1 MFFDVLTRP
10 RLRRAGRL
18 NRAGRGV
25 VALGTLCVWLTGCGG
40 SSDIS
45 LSEARG
51 WSSQRSW
58 DVIEQNDP
66 TFFERVFKMLPADV
80 AEVTKSADTAFAQ
93 EAREA
98 STTTPPGGLEALLEQ
113 IRQSFAPTITAAT
126 PGLTAG
132 ASGILVLGDF
142 IGPDGKPLAD
152 NMTQQV
158 AVENFLDD
166 LQTTEG
172 VAGNW
177 FIIALSPQQM
187 NAVLAQAGAQPGQA
201 VKVGIYEFIYDPAN
215 IYYMELLVSAEPYDP
230 QHMVTYTGNARLSQV
245 LTRTKVPGRGNGQVR
260 FYYQPFAK
268 AWLTE
273 QQELTRRE
281 QDAVELEALR
291 RAEEDDDD
299 DDEDEDEDEDDEDE
313 DEDEDQEGMDQND
326 QADDE
331 AMTQ

>member
-1 MFFDVLTRP
+1 ML
-10 RLRRAGRL
+10 
-18 NRAGRGV
+18 
-25 VALGTLCVWLTGCGG
+25 ALLCFGLGGCGG
-40 SSDIS
+40 SDIS
-45 LSEARG
+45 LTEARA

-80 AEVTKSADTAFAQ
+80 AEVAESADTAFAQ

-98 STTTPPGGLEALLEQ
+98 STTTPPGGLEQLLEQ
-113 IRQSFAPTITAAT
+113 IRQTFAPTITAAT
-126 PGLTAG
+126 PGLRSG

-142 IGPDGKPLAD
+142 LGPDGQPLASD
-152 NMTQQV
+152 MAQQV

-187 NAVLAQAGAQPGQA
+187 NDVLAQAGAQPGQA

-215 IYYMELLVSAEPYDP
+215 IYYMELLVSSEAYDP

-268 AWLTE
+268 TWLTQE
-273 QQELTRRE
+273 QELRRRE
-281 QDAVELEALR
+281 TDAAELEALR

-299 DDEDEDEDEDDEDE
+299 DDDDEDE
-313 DEDEDQEGMDQND
+313 EEEDDDEDDQEPEMDGD
-326 QADDE
+326 GSDSDASEESDD
-331 AMTQ
+331 